1 MHDLITLE
9 ALDRDGAIRE
19 TAEAAGATRA
29 DFIKRGGMAGA
40 GFLAG
45 GVLFSGLV
53 SPAEAAIST
62 KRRSKAN
69 DVKIANYALTL
80 EYLEAEFYKQANASG
95 GLTQPEVKVFASI
108 TGQHEAAHVK
118 ALRGILGS
126 KAVKKPRF
134 DFGDTV
140 TNQDKFKQ
148 TAQVL
153 EDTGVAAYAGQGPN
167 LFQRPVV
174 VAALAIHSVEARHA
188 AWIRFINSS
197 GGVSGTGVKNYPAPK
212 AFDAALSE
220 KKVLA
225 AVGKTGF
232 IQ

>member
-1 MHDLITLE
+1 MPQLITLE
-9 ALDRDGAIRE
+9 ALDQDGAIRE

-29 DFIKRGGMAGA
+29 DFLRRGGVAGA

-62 KRRSKAN
+62 RRRSKAN
-69 DVKIANYALTL
+69 DVRIANYALTL
-80 EYLEAEFYKQANASG
+80 EYLESEFYRRANASG
-95 GLTQPEVKVFASI
+95 ALRQPEVKLFADI

-118 ALRGILGS
+118 ALKGLLGS
-126 KAVKKPRF
+126 KAVKKPKF

-140 TNQDKFKQ
+140 TDEDKFKQ

-167 LFQRPVV
+167 LLQRPVV
-174 VAALAIHSVEARHA
+174 AAALSIHSVEARHA
-188 AWIRFINSS
+188 AWIRYINSS
-197 GGVSGTGVKNYPAPK
+197 GGLRLQDPKNFPAPK

-220 KKVLA
+220 KRVLR
-225 AVGKTGF
+225 AVKGTGF